1 MVASFGWFARI
12 IAGPRGQVPVGRS
25 EAWRFVVETTAE
37 AYNPPMKRERIV
49 RTLQRHERALRAR
62 GARALYLF
70 GSAARDEA
78 GGKSDV
84 DLFMDR
90 YRNRKFGLVDLV
102 GLRLYAEKILGR
114 KVDLFSRAGLHRAL
128 RRRIEAGAVRIF

>member
-1 MVASFGWFARI
+1 
-12 IAGPRGQVPVGRS
+12 
-25 EAWRFVVETTAE
+25 
-37 AYNPPMKRERIV
+37 MKRERIV
-49 RTLQRHERALRAR
+49 RTLKRHERNLRAR

-70 GSAARDEA
+70 GSAARNEA

-90 YRNRKFGLVDLV
+90 YRNRTFGLVDLV
-102 GLRLYAEKILGR
+102 GLRFYAEGLLGR
-114 KVDLFSRAGLHRAL
+114 KVDLLPREGLHRAL